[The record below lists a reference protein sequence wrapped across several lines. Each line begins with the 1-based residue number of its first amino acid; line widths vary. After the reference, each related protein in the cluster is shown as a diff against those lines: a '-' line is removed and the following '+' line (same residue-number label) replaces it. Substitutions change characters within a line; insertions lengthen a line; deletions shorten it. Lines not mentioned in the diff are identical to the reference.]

1 MPMVIH
7 TKFKGAFIDPELFE
21 SKVYKRCDTYFIYDA
36 IQIQIQR
43 GYERG
48 SLRRTA

>member
-1 MPMVIH
+1 MVIH
-7 TKFKGAFIDPELFE
+7 TKFKGVFIDPELFE
-21 SKVYKRCDTYFIYDA
+21 SKVYKHCDTYFIYDA
-36 IQIQIQR
+36 IQIQIQIQR